1 MKTKTENINFFDML
15 QHRKP
20 VGNKMEGCREIV
32 QLLNTVY
39 TARIDL
45 EKDLLTSDAFYYQLL
60 DYAEQITQKHIT
72 IKDLLFRGNY
82 SKTELKSKLGAFLL
96 NLKLFKE
103 HVDNNT
109 LGLRDQVYEKWVL
122 FGFNTNKIN
131 AFKINVL
138 NKKIPISDWLYNR
151 IYGLNDIIH
160 QASNRLVEIYA
171 PLAVDVARKKGIL
184 YSDSGEI
191 TADWSDDLTQAGLM
205 GLYIAAQHW
214 DPTKA
219 ASFTTYAW
227 YWIASEFAKFYNK
240 KELVDLPRNVL
251 TLRNKIN
258 KISTKFGIVKSN
270 VSDFKPFMKNY
281 SDKAIENAMQ
291 QEGCISIN
299 DMVAEEYEPE
309 EKGIEE
315 ITDGQDIEKDVY
327 ILTNKDIVNKL
338 IKQILKKKERII
350 LEKRFG
356 LNGRDEHTYIDL
368 AAEYKMTNE
377 GARQYV
383 LGCLQKLTPA
393 FVKTF
398 GEDYGEE
405 DTHKVL
411 NLHRKKK

>member
-1 MKTKTENINFFDML
+1 ML

-20 VGNKMEGCREIV
+20 VGNKMEGCQEIV

-82 SKTELKSKLGAFLL
+82 SKADLKSKLGAFLL
-96 NLKLFKE
+96 NLKLFKK

-122 FGFNTNKIN
+122 FGFNTNKIT
-131 AFKINVL
+131 AFKLNVL
-138 NKKIPISDWLYNR
+138 NKKIKMDDWLYNR
-151 IYGLNDIIH
+151 IYMLNEIIH

-327 ILTNKDIVNKL
+327 VLTNKDIVNKL

-350 LEKRFG
+350 IEKRFG
-356 LNGRDEHTYIDL
+356 LNGREEHTYIDL

>member
-1 MKTKTENINFFDML
+1 ML

-82 SKTELKSKLGAFLL
+82 SKAELKSKLGAFLL
-96 NLKLFKE
+96 NLKLFKK

-151 IYGLNDIIH
+151 IYMLNEIIH

>member
-1 MKTKTENINFFDML
+1 ML

-82 SKTELKSKLGAFLL
+82 TKAELKSKLGAFLL

-109 LGLRDQVYEKWVL
+109 LGLRDQVYEKLVL

-151 IYGLNDIIH
+151 IYMLNEIIH

-184 YSDSGEI
+184 FSDSGEI

-350 LEKRFG
+350 IEKRFG

>member
-1 MKTKTENINFFDML
+1 
-15 QHRKP
+15 
-20 VGNKMEGCREIV
+20 
-32 QLLNTVY
+32 
-39 TARIDL
+39 
-45 EKDLLTSDAFYYQLL
+45 
-60 DYAEQITQKHIT
+60 
-72 IKDLLFRGNY
+72 
-82 SKTELKSKLGAFLL
+82 
-96 NLKLFKE
+96 
-103 HVDNNT
+103 
-109 LGLRDQVYEKWVL
+109 
-122 FGFNTNKIN
+122 
-131 AFKINVL
+131 
-138 NKKIPISDWLYNR
+138 
-151 IYGLNDIIH
+151 
-160 QASNRLVEIYA
+160 
-171 PLAVDVARKKGIL
+171 
-184 YSDSGEI
+184 
-191 TADWSDDLTQAGLM
+191 M

-299 DMVAEEYEPE
+299 DMVADEYEPE

-315 ITDGQDIEKDVY
+315 ITDGQDIEKDAYV
-327 ILTNKDIVNKL
+327 LTNKDIVNKL

-411 NLHRKKK
+411 KLHRKKK

>member
-1 MKTKTENINFFDML
+1 ML

-20 VGNKMEGCREIV
+20 VGNKMEGCQEIV

-82 SKTELKSKLGAFLL
+82 SKAELKSKLGAFLL

-103 HVDNNT
+103 HVDNNM

-151 IYGLNDIIH
+151 IYMLNEIIH

-171 PLAVDVARKKGIL
+171 PLAVDVARKKGIM

-240 KELVDLPRNVL
+240 KELIDLPRNVL

-258 KISTKFGIVKSN
+258 KISTKFGIAKSN